1 MNDLLK
7 HGITQ
12 KKILDK
18 TSDWKKEYLAAD
30 AAGKTKI
37 RDAIQKVYKAAGSTA
52 EEADKKIN
60 KWK

>member
-1 MNDLLK
+1 MN

-12 KKILDK
+12 KKILDY
-18 TSDWKKEYLAAD
+18 TSNWKQEYLAASSSE
-30 AAGKTKI
+30 KVKI
-37 RDAIQKVYKAAGSTA
+37 RDAIQKVYKAAGSSA